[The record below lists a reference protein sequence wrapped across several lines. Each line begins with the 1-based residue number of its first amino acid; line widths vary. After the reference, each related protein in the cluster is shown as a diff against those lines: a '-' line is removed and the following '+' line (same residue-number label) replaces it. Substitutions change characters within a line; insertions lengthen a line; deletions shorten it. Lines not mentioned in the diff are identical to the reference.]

1 MKSIVM
7 VFACV
12 ALLWS
17 CQNDDDGSP
26 VVSEFSIKGEVEGN
40 TLPYKQTVFD
50 GGTNGTVNVYNRA
63 DKTLLLQSFKN
74 GENDSEGF
82 WTIRINGVDIENLT
96 VPYSLTGVE
105 GIITWVDESAKA
117 LQEPC
122 SAADV
127 LCFYSGV
134 GVDEVKITITSV
146 EDGTISGEFEGKLY
160 HIRVNP
166 SVIRDTD
173 DVVEVAGGQFKI
185 RFQTK

>member
-7 VFACV
+7 VFLGA

-26 VVSEFSIKGEVEGN
+26 VQSEFSIKGEVEGN

-50 GGTNGTVNVYNRA
+50 GGTNGNVNVFNRT
-63 DKTLLLQSFKN
+63 DKTLFLQSFKN

-82 WTIRINGVDIENLT
+82 WTIRINGIDIENLT

-105 GIITWVDESAKA
+105 GIITWVDESVKA
-117 LQEPC
+117 LQAPC
-122 SAADV
+122 AAPDV

-146 EDGTISGEFEGKLY
+146 ENGTISGEFEGKLY
-160 HIRVNP
+160 HIQVNP
-166 SVIRDTD
+166 TVIRDTD
-173 DVVEVAGGQFKI
+173 DVAEVIGGQFKV
-185 RFQTK
+185 RFKTK